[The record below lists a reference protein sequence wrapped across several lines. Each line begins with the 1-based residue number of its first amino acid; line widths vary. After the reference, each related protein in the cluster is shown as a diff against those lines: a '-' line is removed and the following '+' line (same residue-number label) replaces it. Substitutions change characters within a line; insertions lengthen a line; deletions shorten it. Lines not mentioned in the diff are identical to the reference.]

1 MTTSSDTAPIAVI
14 GGGLAGLT
22 AALDLAERQQPTIL
36 FERRP
41 FVGGKAFSFTDPD
54 HDVVLDNGQHITM
67 RCCTQFDAL
76 LRRIG
81 LRDIVRYQRALNVRV
96 IDPEL
101 RSRSNIYSLGPPL
114 PAPLHLAWSIL
125 NYQHL
130 SLSER
135 GRIGVAVWAMR
146 DLGEPER
153 RELDRQTFAAWLR
166 RHGQTRGV
174 IERFWDLI
182 ILPTCNDSSEVVS
195 AAQAIQVIRTGFLRN
210 TRAADIG
217 LFRRGLGE
225 VADTVLARAREAG
238 AEARLG
244 ERIAAIEVG
253 DGRAVAVH
261 TSAGERVAVGG
272 VVLALPPHH
281 ALETLPA
288 ALRMR
293 EPFWRLDQFTTSP
306 IVNVHLKWSAPV
318 MTHDFAVVLDP
329 FVQYIFNRTRLHGW
343 SGEQQWVTCSL
354 SGAHEIVGLPQEQI
368 VERSVAGM
376 RRALRRAADPE
387 VLAARVVKE
396 TEATFRP
403 APGIL
408 AHRVG
413 ARTPIANLTLAGA
426 WTATRWP
433 ATMESAVRSGHAAAA
448 ALLEPR

>member
-41 FVGGKAFSFTDPD
+41 FVGGKAFSFTDPNY
-54 HDVVLDNGQHITM
+54 DVVLDNGQHITM
-67 RCCTQFDAL
+67 RCCTEFDAL

-96 IDPEL
+96 IDPEP
-101 RSRSNIYSLGPPL
+101 RARSNIYSLGLPL

-135 GRIGVAVWAMR
+135 GRIGVAIWAMR
-146 DLGEPER
+146 DLGERER

-166 RHGQTRGV
+166 KHGQTRGV

-182 ILPTCNDSSEVVS
+182 ILPTCNDSSELVS
-195 AAQAIQVIRTGFLRN
+195 AAQAIQVIQTGFLRN

-244 ERIAAIEVG
+244 ERIAAIEVA
-253 DGRAVAVH
+253 DGRAVAV
-261 TSAGERVAVGG
+261 
-272 VVLALPPHH
+272 
-281 ALETLPA
+281 
-288 ALRMR
+288 
-293 EPFWRLDQFTTSP
+293 
-306 IVNVHLKWSAPV
+306 
-318 MTHDFAVVLDP
+318 
-329 FVQYIFNRTRLHGW
+329 RTVR
-343 SGEQQWVTCSL
+343 
-354 SGAHEIVGLPQEQI
+354 
-368 VERSVAGM
+368 
-376 RRALRRAADPE
+376 RRARRGRRRRARAAAPPRARNPARRAAD
-387 VLAARVVKE
+387 A
-396 TEATFRP
+396 
-403 APGIL
+403 
-408 AHRVG
+408 
-413 ARTPIANLTLAGA
+413 
-426 WTATRWP
+426 
-433 ATMESAVRSGHAAAA
+433 
-448 ALLEPR
+448 